1 MASFSRDCRPRRAL
15 TRSSGRDACVQYV
28 PVGMPPRS
36 LLDQLVVDMQDHLE
50 EMEKMRVVLVDAY
63 PCLATR
69 SQGRRRRS
77 RGRKVDRRCLDDEDE
92 DDGTSDYLYSLDVT
106 GFEPEELSVKVEGR
120 KLTVSAKHDKKTEGT
135 DGCVSHEF
143 REVRKEVLLPGD
155 ANIEALACNF
165 SAELGCLSIEA
176 PRLVPKSV
184 GERTIPITILKG
196 DAGAAKRAC
205 RGRKRNRVL
214 PPRRKR
220 KRNRVLPPRRKRK
233 RNRNRVLP
241 PRRKELP
248 SEKGARQFLAGML

>member
-15 TRSSGRDACVQYV
+15 ARTSGRDSCVQYV

-36 LLDQLVVDMQDHLE
+36 LLDQLVVDMQNHLE

-69 SQGRRRRS
+69 REGRRRRS
-77 RGRKVDRRCLDDEDE
+77 RGRKLDRRCLDDDEDE

-165 SAELGCLSIEA
+165 SSELGCLSIEA

-184 GERTIPITILKG
+184 GERTIPITILKAS
-196 DAGAAKRAC
+196 DAAGTAKES
-205 RGRKRNRVL
+205 L
-214 PPRRKR
+214 PPAEE
-220 KRNRVLPPRRKRK
+220 
-233 RNRNRVLP
+233 
-241 PRRKELP
+241 KEEKEKEKEKSKP
-248 SEKGARQFLAGML
+248 KSRSSSPEKGAAV